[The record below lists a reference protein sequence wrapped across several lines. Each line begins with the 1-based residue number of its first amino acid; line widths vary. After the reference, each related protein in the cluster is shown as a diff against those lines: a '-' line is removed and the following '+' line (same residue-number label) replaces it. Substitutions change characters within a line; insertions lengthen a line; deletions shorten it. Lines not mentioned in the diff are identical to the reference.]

1 MDTGTRAALNPA
13 VADSQQRRSRKLNTP
28 TTNCNI
34 MKMRMMM
41 KMMNKDIYNDA
52 DLNGIDSHGSEAEPR
67 VDAVEMRNRVRLPI
81 LVLPLLMMMM
91 LMMITAQ

>member
-34 MKMRMMM
+34 MKVR
-41 KMMNKDIYNDA
+41 MMNKDIHNDS
-52 DLNGIDSHGSEAEPR
+52 DLNGIDSHGSEAQPG

-81 LVLPLLMMMM
+81 LVLPLLIMMM
-91 LMMITAQ
+91 LMVIMAQ